1 MRRAA
6 KRDLTE
12 PSIIKALEDA
22 GCQVIQLDKFDLLV
36 MRFGRGFSHAP
47 MLFMIDCKS
56 PGGRPTLSQ
65 KRLVAEGWPL
75 YYAETPEAALEIVGL

>member
-12 PSIIKALEDA
+12 PAIIKALEQA
-22 GCQVIQLDKFDLLV
+22 GCLVIQLDKFDLLV
-36 MRFGRGFSHAP
+36 RRGKK
-47 MLFMIDCKS
+47 LFMLDCKS

-65 KRLVAEGWPL
+65 ERLVAEGWPL
-75 YYAETPEAALEIVGL
+75 YYVETPEAALEVVGL